1 MSEIAGI
8 LNAIGRNLEGVDKRR
23 QEQNK
28 VRNQL
33 VREGFDVA
41 PERVG
46 QGTGNK
52 ILAGL
57 FGGTSDPT
65 TRATM
70 SERHPYMQAIAKAQA
85 DKDQRAITN
94 QLARDQYNATK
105 SYNDE
110 MLKIQQDNN
119 DIRRQQLGLDLVKEW
134 RGMVVAKTAE
144 RQGILDSINAR
155 ASDLAKQDT
164 PEALQKMMELVA
176 QVETEI
182 TEVYNGSL
190 YDWFTPDNWGRD
202 EFQAAEFVGN
212 NYSTDTAKHLRRL
225 TAQRKT
231 LLEALAKW
239 DQNILAKSS
248 RELGPM
254 WSALFETMKNNDDFL
269 FSGKIPAPKFGPD
282 GKVEFDL
289 NPMHFGGTRTGLT
302 GDSGGFYSDLN
313 KVANNQELEG
323 DSLDNEAS
331 ESSEEAEL
339 AEYHRSQAF
348 RNTSLSG
355 AVNTTPWQETGD
367 KFTLGPR
374 IWEKDKIPTYEE
386 SRQASALGNIEGAKG
401 RFWSKMGE
409 AFTPTEE
416 GLGESRQLGLVPY
429 GKDIVPQGSE
439 VKLTPSGKKLINK
452 SSTTSAFP
460 VSALIR
466 WQRSLSNE

>member
-331 ESSEEAEL
+331 EDSEEAEL

-355 AVNTTPWQETGD
+355 AMRNESIYDPEAERKRRLEEYGERARGTQEG
-367 KFTLGPR
+367 L
-374 IWEKDKIPTYEE
+374 E
-386 SRQASALGNIEGAKG
+386 SFLRRDFIEGD
-401 RFWSKMGE
+401 RYSN
-409 AFTPTEE
+409 PI
-416 GLGESRQLGLVPY
+416 
-429 GKDIVPQGSE
+429 DN
-439 VKLTPSGKKLINK
+439 SGKSINPLRWEYPSANPLK
-452 SSTTSAFP
+452 WEQLDNSRVFPKTTKTGQDIRSSYG
-460 VSALIR
+460 
-466 WQRSLSNE
+466 SLYRQED